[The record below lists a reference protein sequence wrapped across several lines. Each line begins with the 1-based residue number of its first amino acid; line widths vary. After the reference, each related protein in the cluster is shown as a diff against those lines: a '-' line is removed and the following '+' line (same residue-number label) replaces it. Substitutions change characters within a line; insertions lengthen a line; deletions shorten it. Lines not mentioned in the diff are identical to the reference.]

1 MKCLR
6 YCRSMS
12 FTLFFA
18 TSSTPR
24 NAMSRKS
31 CIAQYLLSLS
41 EFNSSSFEFDITADL
56 VAGVSTQTTRHPLL
70 SNSINH
76 ETAPILATSFHTA
89 PSCQSYTFKN
99 NRSFL
104 IFKLHYFTS
113 NKNFNREKYLLI
125 LEIVTYVTCRIY
137 YRVSLHKTY
146 GTRAHFCER
155 STKIFHQCHKRCR
168 TVGVKKNDVVAR

>member
-6 YCRSMS
+6 YCRSIS

-41 EFNSSSFEFDITADL
+41 ELNSSSLEFDITADL

-76 ETAPILATSFHTA
+76 ETAPTLATSFHTA

-99 NRSFL
+99 NRLLETFL
-104 IFKLHYFTS
+104 HSSCIISHQI
-113 NKNFNREKYLLI
+113 NRENFNRKRYLLI
-125 LEIVTYVTCRIY
+125 LEIMTCFIYRIY
-137 YRVSLHKTY
+137 YRLLLYDIKLTEQEH
-146 GTRAHFCER
+146 
-155 STKIFHQCHKRCR
+155 IFASVLRKSFISAI
-168 TVGVKKNDVVAR
+168 KDVELLV